1 MLLHAINTHRDAV
14 NERERLRVLRQD
26 FWAGMFCGLR
36 LLSSILVLV
45 VAPDPELSATTFI
58 PSVWREVK
66 IVVGRVHKVDAG
78 TNELNTC
85 ERRYLPRLS

>member
-1 MLLHAINTHRDAV
+1 MRIAPAILNPR
-14 NERERLRVLRQD
+14 
-26 FWAGMFCGLR
+26 
-36 LLSSILVLV
+36 IVLV

-85 ERRYLPRLS
+85 ERRYLPCLL

>member
-1 MLLHAINTHRDAV
+1 MPPDPDYPETGFGEINGDL
-14 NERERLRVLRQD
+14 READ
-26 FWAGMFCGLR
+26 FWLGIICGLR
-36 LLSSILVLV
+36 SLSSILLLV

-66 IVVGRVHKVDAG
+66 IVVGRVHKVDVG

-85 ERRYLPRLS
+85 ERRYLPCLL